1 MKATPSSGK
10 REAQRALNTALANNN
25 LFGSATQIK
34 EAEQSKL
41 FFDLVKLWLQL
52 LIMY

>member
-1 MKATPSSGK
+1 MKATLSPGI
-10 REAQRALNTALANNN
+10 RETQRVLNTALANNN
-25 LFGSATQIK
+25 LFSSATQIK

-41 FFDLVKLWLQL
+41 FFDLVKLWLKL